1 MDSKG
6 DSAQRYP
13 WGLLTDKLGE
23 PQKAGSTYDLEK

>member
-1 MDSKG
+1 MDTKG

-13 WGLLTDKLGE
+13 WGLLTDRLGE